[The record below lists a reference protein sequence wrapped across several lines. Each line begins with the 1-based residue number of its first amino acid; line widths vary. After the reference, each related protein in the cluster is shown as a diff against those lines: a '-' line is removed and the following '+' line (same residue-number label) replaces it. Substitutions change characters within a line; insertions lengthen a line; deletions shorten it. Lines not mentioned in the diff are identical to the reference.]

1 MRAYDS
7 AMSAPWA
14 MLPEHVENLLTIA
27 AREHDPQ
34 ALEAYR
40 ANRAD
45 RGERLGIRD
54 NVAIL
59 NIAGPLF
66 KRANLLVSFSGAT
79 SYEILRRDLQ
89 AALDDKAVDAII
101 LNIDSPG
108 GEASGCDEL
117 AAAIFAARAQ
127 KPITAY
133 VSGMAASGGY
143 WLAAAADRIV
153 VSDAAILGSIG
164 VVLGVTDRTKAD
176 ERAGIA
182 RLEFV
187 SSQSPG
193 KRPDHTTDAGRA
205 RVQKL
210 VDDLGD
216 VFVTAV
222 SKYRGVS
229 KSTVLN
235 DFGQGG
241 MEVGANA
248 VKRRMADEVGQF
260 EATLRALSARGKG
273 ARSIRPALTGSMPP
287 AGSSLALAAA
297 PAALP
302 APVHVDA
309 TLTDAQIRSYQ
320 SQGLSS
326 EQIAVVADAQRKG
339 ALAVRQRYS
348 AFLALDDR
356 LAVPALYAHLRD
368 ETDISADQAAKILK
382 AAKEDLQ
389 ALVVVIA
396 VDPAEAY
403 LAQKAKDGALGLDWH
418 PDYHSPNGGEAFIR
432 SLNAFSAG
440 RVRAAEHPRKQ
451 ASRAASAPASVRASE
466 AAAQRAQPDASLRIM
481 RPGRSGP

>member
-14 MLPEHVENLLTIA
+14 MLPEHVETLLTIA

-59 NIAGPLF
+59 NIAGPMF
-66 KRANLLVSFSGAT
+66 KRANLFVSFSGAT

-89 AALDDKAVDAII
+89 TAMDDKAVDAII
-101 LNIDSPG
+101 LSIDSPG

-117 AAAIFAARAQ
+117 AAAIYAARGR

-133 VSGMAASGGY
+133 VSGMACSAAY

-164 VVLGVTDRTKAD
+164 VVLGITDRSKAD
-176 ERAGIA
+176 ERAGIT
-182 RLEFV
+182 RIEFV
-187 SSQSPG
+187 SSQSPD
-193 KRPDHTTDAGRA
+193 KRPNHGTDVGRA
-205 RVQKL
+205 RIQKT

-216 VFVTAV
+216 VFVSAV
-222 SKYRGVS
+222 AKYRGVS
-229 KSTVLN
+229 KATVLT

-241 MEVGANA
+241 VEIGANA
-248 VKRRMADEVGQF
+248 VKRKMADEVGQF

-273 ARSIRPALTGSMPP
+273 ARNVRPALTGSLPP
-287 AGSSLALAAA
+287 GKPSPALAAA
-297 PAALP
+297 PAAV
-302 APVHVDA
+302 PVPSI
-309 TLTDAQIRSYQ
+309 TD
-320 SQGLSS
+320 
-326 EQIAVVADAQRKG
+326 VQREA

-348 AFLALDDR
+348 AFSSLEDR
-356 LAVPALYAHLRD
+356 KAAPTLHGYLLN
-368 ETDISADQAAKILK
+368 ETDIPADRAAKILK

-389 ALVVVIA
+389 ALALVIA

-403 LAQKAKDGALGLDWH
+403 MSRKARGGALGLESH
-418 PDYHSPNGGEAFIR
+418 PEYQRP
-432 SLNAFSAG
+432 AG
-440 RVRAAEHPRKQ
+440 
-451 ASRAASAPASVRASE
+451 ASAPSSASSWAGAVAHVNR
-466 AAAQRAQPDASLRIM
+466 
-481 RPGRSGP
+481 GTGPF

>member
-59 NIAGPLF
+59 NIAGPMF

-89 AALDDKAVDAII
+89 AALDDKSVDAIM
-101 LNIDSPG
+101 LSIDSPG

-117 AAAIFAARAQ
+117 AAAIFAVRGK

-133 VSGMAASGGY
+133 VSGMACSAGY

-164 VVLGVTDRTKAD
+164 VVIGVTDRTKAD

-182 RLEFV
+182 RTEFV

-193 KRPDHTTDAGRA
+193 KRPDHSTDAGRA

-216 VFVTAV
+216 VFVSAV
-222 SKYRGVS
+222 AKYRGVS
-229 KSTVLN
+229 KTTVVN
-235 DFGQGG
+235 EFGQGG
-241 MEVGANA
+241 VEIGTNA
-248 VKRRMADEVGQF
+248 VKRKMADEVGQF
-260 EATLRALSARGKG
+260 EATLRALSARGKNGKG
-273 ARSIRPALTGSMPP
+273 ARTAI
-287 AGSSLALAAA
+287 AAA
-297 PAALP
+297 PSLATLSPRQATS
-302 APVHVDA
+302 APVASPLVPN
-309 TLTDAQIRSYQ
+309 
-320 SQGLSS
+320 GG
-326 EQIAVVADAQRKG
+326 VAG
-339 ALAVRQRYS
+339 AEERRIVLEVRQRMK
-348 AFLALDDR
+348 AFAALDVD
-356 LAVPALYAHLRD
+356 AAPALHAHLRD
-368 ETDISADQAAKILK
+368 GTDVPADQAARILK
-382 AAKEDLQ
+382 AVQDDMLANGVIVSKEQ
-389 ALVVVIA
+389 EFLVMKARAGTLGLEGHPEYRAPDGGSRTNAA
-396 VDPAEAY
+396 VDGWANAV
-403 LAQKAKDGALGLDWH
+403 AQA
-418 PDYHSPNGGEAFIR
+418 
-432 SLNAFSAG
+432 NAGF
-440 RVRAAEHPRKQ
+440 RF
-451 ASRAASAPASVRASE
+451 
-466 AAAQRAQPDASLRIM
+466 
-481 RPGRSGP
+481 